1 MAQHPPAWMEALVD
15 VVAECLNPHSPMGPL
30 GFRYLEEDA
39 HGELV
44 VYPTPV
50 ELVGGAEDGTVVVP
64 GFALDLH
71 ALLAAFEHVTALQ
84 WCAHG
89 FGPSDPDGPCVSL
102 EGIYQGHEVWLR
114 VLAEPPEDEEP
125 GLHLDT
131 SAGR

>member
-1 MAQHPPAWMEALVD
+1 MPQRPQSD
-15 VVAECLNPHSPMGPL
+15 GPL
-30 GFRYLEEDA
+30 GFRYLEEEA

-64 GFALDLH
+64 GFVLDLH

-102 EGIYQGHEVWLR
+102 EGLYQGHEVWLR

-125 GLHLDT
+125 SLHLKT

>member
-1 MAQHPPAWMEALVD
+1 MVQHPPAWMETLVD
-15 VVAECLNPHSPMGPL
+15 VVAECLDAHSPMGPL

-44 VYPTPV
+44 IYPTPG
-50 ELVGGAEDGTVVVP
+50 ELVGGADDSTVVVP

-71 ALLAAFEHVTALQ
+71 ALLAAFERVTALL

-89 FGPSDPDGPCVSL
+89 FGPHDPEGPCVSL
-102 EGIYQGHEVWLR
+102 EGLYQGHPVWLR

-125 GLHLDT
+125 GLQLDT
-131 SAGR
+131 SASC

>member
-1 MAQHPPAWMEALVD
+1 MAQYPPAWMEALVD

-71 ALLAAFEHVTALQ
+71 ALLAAFERVTVLQ
-84 WCAHG
+84 WYAHR
-89 FGPSDPDGPCVSL
+89 FGPHDPEGPCVSL
-102 EGIYQGHEVWLR
+102 EGLYQDQRGHLNRKLR
-114 VLAEPPEDEEP
+114 F
-125 GLHLDT
+125 
-131 SAGR
+131 